1 MPQPGT
7 ELFRSDDLL
16 VRFVRAGDAPGAVCF
31 VTFGSYT
38 NDYTLDRQGF
48 AEDFLRGEG
57 IDAVHVLNRDNRWY
71 QYAEMDGALAAAAE
85 VARGYARVFT
95 YGSSMGGYAA
105 LRFARAVT
113 AQTAIAISPQYSL
126 DPRVVPFEERWQA
139 DLAAITFRERAPE
152 PAATQVIFHD
162 PRMRLDD
169 AHARLFAALPAETL
183 GVAVP
188 YAGHPVGPMLVET
201 GVLKDAVRAIVAGRF
216 DPVRVQRA
224 VRERRRR
231 SAHHFFMLARRA
243 ERRGPA
249 VRVALLRRAAEIAPE
264 SHILSALASA
274 LDETG
279 AHAEAGPLHREAI
292 RLVPGNARA
301 RIGLA
306 RHLEATGRAREAIA
320 ELRAAAAGQGASVKL
335 LVRTV
340 RLRMTLR
347 RLGLRGADAALGRW
361 LEDTRDS
368 PRYARVTRL
377 MGKAM
382 R

>member
-1 MPQPGT
+1 MDGT

-16 VRFVRAGDAPGAVCF
+16 VRVVRAGAERSTACF

-71 QYAEMDGALAAAAE
+71 QYAEMDAALAAAAE
-85 VARGYARVFT
+85 VTRGYGQVFT

-105 LRFARAVT
+105 LRFARAVG
-113 AQTAIAISPQYSL
+113 ADTAIAISPQYSL
-126 DPRVVPFEERWQA
+126 DPKVVPFEGRWQA
-139 DLAAITFRERAPE
+139 DLAAITFRERAPR
-152 PAATQVIFHD
+152 PAARQIVFHD

-169 AHARLFAALPAETL
+169 AHARLIAALPTETVA
-183 GVAVP
+183 VAVP

-201 GVLKDAVRAIVAGRF
+201 GVLKTAIRTIVAGRF
-216 DPVRVQRA
+216 DPGRVQRA

-243 ERRGPA
+243 QGRGA
-249 VRVALLRRAAEIAPE
+249 ALRVALLRRAAEIAPE
-264 SHILSALASA
+264 SHVLSALAAA

-279 AHAEAGPLHREAI
+279 AHGEAAPLHQQAI

-301 RIGLA
+301 RIALA
-306 RHLEATGRAREAIA
+306 LHLEATRCPSEAIA
-320 ELRAAAAGQGASVKL
+320 ELRRAAAGQGASIKL

-340 RLRMTLR
+340 RLRMALR
-347 RLGLRGADAALGRW
+347 RWGLTRLDAALGRW
-361 LEDTRDS
+361 LEATRGS
-368 PRYARVTRL
+368 PHHARITRL
-377 MGKAM
+377 LGKTM